1 MNNIDNAIA
10 QATAAAANIP
20 QDNAQQHAGG
30 TAVAPAS
37 QSAGAVAVGRPLGLD
52 DAMAGAV
59 VVDEWLKVNEHGL
72 QIGAKKPLLE
82 EIKVRIDLS
91 DVAYTEVVKYG
102 NPATYRKTN
111 DRVMAQ
117 DGATWAQAL
126 SEARS
131 VDPKARPYRSADI
144 NMELLDDVKL
154 KDETVPAGTTLGH
167 GFSTTGFKSFAKL
180 VKQMTKD
187 GADPANDTIE
197 VTVGYLEQ
205 ASNGNTWGILDF
217 RDYKVVG

>member
-10 QATAAAANIP
+10 QATQAAAAIP
-20 QDNAQQHAGG
+20 QDNAQHNGANAVT
-30 TAVAPAS
+30 TASPS
-37 QSAGAVAVGRPLGLD
+37 QGAVAQAGRPMGLD

-82 EIKVRIDLS
+82 EMKVRIDLS
-91 DVAYTEVVKYG
+91 DVAYSESVKYG
-102 NPATYRKTN
+102 NPATYRKTY
-111 DRVMAQ
+111 DRVMTT
-117 DGATWAQAL
+117 DGSTWAQAL
-126 SEARS
+126 SEARA

-144 NMELLDDVKL
+144 QLELLDDIKL
-154 KDETVPAGTTLGH
+154 KDETVTAGTILGH
-167 GFSTTGFKSFAKL
+167 SFSTTGFKSFAKL
-180 VKQMTKD
+180 VKQMQKD
-187 GADPANDTIE
+187 GNDPAGDTID

-217 RDYKVVG
+217 RDYTVVG